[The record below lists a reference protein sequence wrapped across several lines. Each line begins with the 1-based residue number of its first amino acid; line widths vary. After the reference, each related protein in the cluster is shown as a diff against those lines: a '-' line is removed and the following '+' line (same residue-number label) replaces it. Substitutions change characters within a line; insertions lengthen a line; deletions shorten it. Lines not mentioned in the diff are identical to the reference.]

1 MGKIFKGNGSA
12 KDLSKQR
19 DKQLIPI
26 VQEIIKIIL
35 EANLPVGELH
45 ANDNAKFDHVA
56 KQILT
61 LMLEHKVKY
70 VDKDYLFSL
79 VLQPLNVVKETV
91 DTSLKMSFD
100 NVINKSLGKDF
111 REVTL
116 EDMDRVLRFEKN

>member
-1 MGKIFKGNGSA
+1 M
-12 KDLSKQR
+12 
-19 DKQLIPI
+19 
-26 VQEIIKIIL
+26 
-35 EANLPVGELH
+35 
-45 ANDNAKFDHVA
+45 A